1 MKIINKI
8 FIVALLAIC
17 LPLASVYAYDYDIQ
31 TVGFDSGEID
41 GVDGPNSIVPE
52 NFQSDEE
59 PENNSSAEN
68 PDSPVEYDPDNPYA
82 EWER

>member
-8 FIVALLAIC
+8 FIAALLVIC
-17 LPLASVYAYDYDIQ
+17 LPLTAVYSYDSNVQ

-52 NFQSDEE
+52 NFQSDEDSD
-59 PENNSSAEN
+59 NNSQAESPDN
-68 PDSPVEYDPDNPYA
+68 PTEYDPDNPYA